1 MTPASR
7 GLPSSGLGNVEQK
20 LALLKL
26 GRMHEVVASW
36 IERAAATQM
45 GYADFLDELLSEEL
59 LARQEKQLRR
69 RLQLATFP
77 FAATI
82 EQFDFTLRP
91 ELKRSVILR
100 YFDSSFVTSAG
111 SLVLIGP
118 SGTGKTHLAI
128 AAGTKMAQLGY
139 SVRFTTAQHLA
150 NQVLGLIPAARSQ
163 ALRPWLSCEVLIL
176 DEFGYLPLDPQIGP
190 VLYELIAGRYQK
202 GATIL
207 TSNKSL
213 PTWGEV
219 IGDSTLMM
227 AVLDRLLHHGEV
239 FYFRGGS
246 YRLRGKE
253 ALALAPTEATSPTAS
268 ASSTAEVASSPPV
281 FIPHS

>member
-1 MTPASR
+1 MSQGSQMNP
-7 GLPSSGLGNVEQK
+7 GLERTGLGGVGQK
-20 LALLKL
+20 LARLKL
-26 GRMHEVVASW
+26 GRMGEVVVSW
-36 IERAAATQM
+36 IEQASATQM
-45 GYADFLDELLSEEL
+45 SYADFLDELLSEEL

-69 RLQLATFP
+69 RLQLANFP

-91 ELKRSVILR
+91 ELKRAVILR
-100 YFDSSFVTSAG
+100 YFDSSFITSSG

-139 SVRFTTAQHLA
+139 SVRFVTAQQLA
-150 NQVLGLIPAARSQ
+150 NQVLGVTPPSARSQ
-163 ALRPWLSCEVLIL
+163 ALRPWLSCELLIL

-213 PTWGEV
+213 PTWSQV

-253 ALALAPTEATSPTAS
+253 ALALAPTGTLPDGVPPSSPT
-268 ASSTAEVASSPPV
+268 EVAS
-281 FIPHS
+281 